1 MERVAI
7 DRLQLLDLS
16 GNPVLLKSYF
26 QDYVLLIF
34 LRHLA

>member
-7 DRLQLLDLS
+7 DRLMLSDLR
-16 GNPVLLKSYF
+16 GGPVNLQDYF
-26 QDYVLLIF
+26 QEYSLLIF